1 MNIYIDENF
10 PHKLAQGLNILQ
22 QLINNK
28 YKEPISILSNKLI
41 FGEGALDEDWIPLVG
56 EEQGCAFTQ
65 DISIYHTRHQKAL
78 CDQYKLGMFFF
89 RPPSKTGFH
98 NWDLVKLIIK
108 HWEEI
113 IKLACNT
120 KRPFAYRISS
130 RGEIKEL

>member
-10 PHKLAQGLNILQ
+10 PPKLAQGLNILQ

-28 YKEPISILSNKLI
+28 YKEPISVLSNKTF

-56 EEQGCAFTQ
+56 EEQGCAITQ
-65 DISIYHTRHQKAL
+65 DIRIQHTRHLKAL

-89 RPPSKTGFH
+89 KPPSKTGFH
-98 NWDLVKLIIK
+98 NWDIVKLIIK

-113 IKLACNT
+113 IKLAFET

>member
-28 YKEPISILSNKLI
+28 YKEPISVFSNKAY
-41 FGEGALDEDWIPLVG
+41 FGEGAPDEDWIPLVG

-65 DISIYHTRHQKAL
+65 DISIQHTRHQKAL

-89 RPPSKTGFH
+89 KPPSKTSFH

-108 HWEEI
+108 HWEDI
-113 IKLACNT
+113 IKLASET
-120 KRPFAYRISS
+120 KRPFVYRFSS
-130 RGEIKEL
+130 REEIKDL